1 MNLVLFED
9 AMMHLMRINRTIR
22 QKRGSAMLVGV
33 GGSGKQSL
41 TRLAAFISGHYLFQI
56 TITKTYRRGLTRE
69 IQFMEDVTFIF
80 TDQDVINENFLEIM
94 NSMLA
99 TGEVVGLLQ
108 KDEKETAI
116 NEVCGLADR
125 RHLAQATERWR
136 SDNAFQGLWMSLP
149 AVEVS
154 TSAPNARTCIERW
167 LSPMTENGFRS
178 GMLTLTT
185 TALGGGVLS
194 VSFVMNICGV
204 GLGCLMLMTGA
215 LLAYLGMDALMD
227 MSNRTGCSSY
237 AALFSY
243 CAGTKAGPILD
254 AMLFIYGNGAC
265 VGYMV
270 FIGDFVPNIIAL
282 IFPEN
287 WAQDTKGPTRTCSI
301 LIAAVLLVP
310 MMLPNDLSKLKF
322 LQPVS
327 IMSLLYMS
335 IVVTVKCPGMFRA
348 NSEANGPLRLATFSL
363 HFFEA
368 FALCVFA
375 FNCHLN
381 VIPIADRLVRPTRER
396 MKKVSARVNIFQC
409 AFYVLIGVTGYLS
422 FLNATLSDILENYNP
437 TDYFVAAGRCFLTL
451 TMMVAI
457 PANLNPT
464 VKSGVQLKEYFVK
477 SDPTLLE
484 SPTNVE
490 EARDQQ
496 PCFRIAVSIA
506 CLACQ
511 AVVAVNVPN
520 VGTVLSL
527 LGATVATAMMLVIPA
542 YCMGIVLENS
552 LKRRSKQ
559 A

>member
-1 MNLVLFED
+1 
-9 AMMHLMRINRTIR
+9 
-22 QKRGSAMLVGV
+22 
-33 GGSGKQSL
+33 
-41 TRLAAFISGHYLFQI
+41 
-56 TITKTYRRGLTRE
+56 
-69 IQFMEDVTFIF
+69 
-80 TDQDVINENFLEIM
+80 
-94 NSMLA
+94 
-99 TGEVVGLLQ
+99 
-108 KDEKETAI
+108 
-116 NEVCGLADR
+116 
-125 RHLAQATERWR
+125 
-136 SDNAFQGLWMSLP
+136 MSLP

-237 AALFSY
+237 AALFSH

-559 A
+559 AVLYICALVSVASIPFTLLEALGVISKPP